1 MNIIKGLIIIKDIEK
16 REPIKFIKPYE
27 IKRTEYLEV
36 KVILEI
42 LKPEINNSSKSDKE
56 SEEDNLLKEL
66 LINKESEEEL
76 NSSDLLN

>member
-1 MNIIKGLIIIKDIEK
+1 MNIIKGLITIKDVEK
-16 REPIKFIKPYE
+16 REPIKLIKPYE

-42 LKPEINNSSKSDKE
+42 LKPEINNSSKSNKE
-56 SEEDNLLKEL
+56 SEEDNLLEES